1 MDRRFELSGGAGTG
15 RDAGRPIPS
24 SGSGSGSGFGLGGPN
39 PDSNILSA
47 FGLRSLGWLHSTLW
61 HPAYCP
67 EFRPLTPFALP
78 NLPAARNS
86 VSSLMDAVVG
96 PASHSRSQHA
106 TVPPSV
112 SNPSPPSRRT
122 PSSLSHGDSESWDV
136 LSDAS
141 LRLNEGGSDE
151 AVVQELQQKVDK
163 RRSQLP
169 QLETQLAALEAK
181 IKAAEERLAAAQA
194 ASGGQGGTQARS

>member
-1 MDRRFELSGGAGTG
+1 MTPAFSQLSGYAPLAGSTQISG
-15 RDAGRPIPS
+15 IP
-24 SGSGSGSGFGLGGPN
+24 P
-39 PDSNILSA
+39 
-47 FGLRSLGWLHSTLW
+47 TV
-61 HPAYCP
+61 P

-151 AVVQELQQKVDK
+151 AAVQELQQKVDK
-163 RRSQLP
+163 R
-169 QLETQLAALEAK
+169 
-181 IKAAEERLAAAQA
+181 
-194 ASGGQGGTQARS
+194 